1 MVKKMKSNKLFLFI
15 VGIITFISYSFSVK
29 PDQFSELLTRS
40 DLIFT
45 QPENFTSVEIVDQ
58 NNMQYEYALKHNSKN
73 FEVRYAIRPLD
84 ELLKTYEKKEKNK
97 KEGDINIHPNK
108 LYKTLLQS
116 TTMNISGGYL
126 PEMVVFDSLA
136 VRQEFNADWGA
147 TTYVEVG
154 NAFGANYKYCITV
167 AIHKNNV
174 ADAYL
179 FFLSDNTENF
189 DDIMLTAFHSLKFK

>member
-1 MVKKMKSNKLFLFI
+1 MKSNKLFLFI

-84 ELLKTYEKKEKNK
+84 ELIKTYEKKEKNK

-189 DDIMLTAFHSLKFK
+189 DDVMLTAFHSLKFK

>member
-1 MVKKMKSNKLFLFI
+1 MLI
-15 VGIITFISYSFSVK
+15 VAVSFWGFTLV
-29 PDQFSELLTRS
+29 ELPPKFNNNLERGQ
-40 DLIFT
+40 LIFT
-45 QPENFTSVEIVDQ
+45 EPEGFFPVDIIE
-58 NNMQYEYALKHNSKN
+58 NKNMPYEYALKHNSKN

-84 ELLKTYEKKEKNK
+84 ELLKDYEKKEKNK
-97 KEGDINIHPNK
+97 KEGDINIHPNN

-126 PEMVVFDSLA
+126 PEIVVFDSLA

-147 TTYVEVG
+147 TTYVEVR

-189 DDIMLTAFHSLKFK
+189 DDVMLTAFHSLKFN

>member
-1 MVKKMKSNKLFLFI
+1 MKSNKLFLFI

-189 DDIMLTAFHSLKFK
+189 DDVMLTAFHSLKFK